1 MHEAPATTRRSATA
15 PDASSP
21 IDPAIRRL
29 DAIAGRVRMALVSE
43 RALLLIAMLGGA
55 LLAAVLLDA
64 AFRWPAAIR
73 FAILIAIAALAITI
87 VRRSILPAV
96 RFRPTALDIAL
107 RLERRT
113 PSLSGRLASAVDFRV
128 AARRSGHPSAPPIE
142 SALREAA
149 ARIDAT
155 ALALPIR
162 SDRIRRAIAAFLVSA
177 IAIGLPA
184 LLLPTESRIGLERTL
199 MPWSDA
205 QWPARTALRS
215 LVDDGSVAAR
225 GRPFVLAAELE
236 KGDPG
241 RERVEATYRVERGG
255 EKGPWERIVL
265 TRQQDRRFERRIPS
279 DADSIEFLFETEDFE
294 TPVSTVR
301 FVTPPEVVDATIG
314 IEPPPYAVE
323 ARPSR
328 RFELG
333 PGTDRRAVVPAA
345 QLAGSRATLVLELS
359 KPMPAPQGDAIAE
372 TIPGLPDNAVVR
384 AEDATTPRWVAE
396 WTLEAPTAIEPRL
409 RDEHGLESS
418 REPVF
423 RIDVVADEPPS
434 VAVLDPARDESVLPT
449 AVITI
454 AAEARDDVAVESG
467 AILAARGDRPE
478 EALAISIDERSPRRR
493 FEATLSL
500 ESIGAGAGDLVEVAA
515 IASDGFPDREAT
527 RSQPRRLRV
536 VGDAE
541 FARQIRDE
549 LSAIRRAAIR
559 IDETQ
564 QAVVDEASVDAEDAA
579 SAQAQVSQ
587 RIAAVAEAT
596 RSIGERLA
604 RNRPS
609 SDRDPELVAD
619 AAARL
624 AEANEASRRAEEAL
638 REQAASD
645 SGSRE
650 GAGQDPVAGDSGSQQ
665 EGGEPSEQDRDR
677 SFEASAEEVRRE
689 VQALVALLEQDED
702 TWSLLRE
709 LENLAGEVGALEQ
722 ASRELGEQTAGR
734 GREELDATQR
744 AELDAL
750 ARRQAEAA
758 EAAERL
764 LEEIVERAE
773 RVEERDVAQAEAL
786 RQAAQ
791 EARQS
796 RLEQEMR
803 EAAQEL
809 AENRTDAAQQSQQAA
824 QQALERMQRTLED
837 TRKVRTETLRRLMTE
852 LAEAIEALLRRAEAE
867 SGELR
872 AILPN
877 GPPWADASLRD
888 RANAAVMLERNTR
901 SVETQAA
908 SGGED
913 AAEVARALD
922 RAASA
927 QSEAVIELR
936 SAPPRAGDALASI
949 DRSITLLREA
959 LDAAR
964 RIENDAEREAARQAR
979 EALAASYRELAGEQQ
994 RVAASA
1000 RDLADRIDR
1009 GEVAARR
1016 RLAETRRASGEQEA
1030 IGEQATKLESQTEA
1044 IAEAAVFA
1052 QSHDWIDRWSG
1063 EATTLLRGGE
1073 SGREVERR
1081 QVRIAET
1088 ALAMAESLESLA
1100 EDDDPFSGESGGSQ
1114 SGGGGSGGGPG
1125 GEQDGAIPPIAE
1137 LRLLKSMQEQVYR
1150 TTRALSE
1157 EAPGEGARANA
1168 RRDALSELVSMQR
1181 SIRELGEALLA
1192 KLERENAANRASGG
1206 GPNEADGAAGSLE
1219 EGSEGPVDRDRDP
1232 AEGAA
1237 GPVPIGAKRGFS
1249 SEPPAK
1255 PAAAGAAPPPAS
1267 SADAESKTPPPS
1279 LDELLGLEEED
1290 PEASEAAAA
1299 DSSRRVAERLRE
1311 RPIADDFREAI
1322 AQMRASEGLLE
1333 EAASE
1338 SEGDAIGLGTQRVQ
1352 EEIIRRLDALIQSAQ
1367 RQRQR
1372 QQQQQQSSSSSSSS
1386 QSQPSP
1392 SEQSGA
1398 SSASSES
1405 SRNAQGSES
1414 GDALPPAFEEAELG
1428 AMLEEGRVEWGNLP
1442 ERVRE
1447 LVRQGRRDRVSSIYR
1462 RLTEQ
1467 YYRRLAEEARP

>member
-15 PDASSP
+15 SDAASP

-29 DAIAGRVRMALVSE
+29 DALAGRVRMALVSE
-43 RALLLIAMLGGA
+43 RALLLIAMLGGV

-64 AFRWPAAIR
+64 AFRWPAVIR
-73 FAILIAIAALAITI
+73 FAILMAIAALAIAI
-87 VRRSILPAV
+87 VRRSILPVV
-96 RFRPTALDIAL
+96 RFRPTALDMAL

-128 AARRSGHPSAPPIE
+128 AARRSGHPPAPPIE

-149 ARIDAT
+149 SRIDVT
-155 ALALPIR
+155 TLALPIR

-384 AEDATTPRWVAE
+384 AEDATPPRWIAE

-467 AILAARGDRPE
+467 AILAVRGDRPE

-500 ESIGAGAGDLVEVAA
+500 ESIGAGAGDLVEVVA

-564 QAVVDEASVDAEDAA
+564 QAVVDEASVDPEDAA

-609 SDRDPELVAD
+609 SDRDPELVAR
-619 AAARL
+619 AADRI

-638 REQAASD
+638 REQAASESAPETA
-645 SGSRE
+645 SGSASSDAAGEEAGSGDPESPQERTDRSRE
-650 GAGQDPVAGDSGSQQ
+650 
-665 EGGEPSEQDRDR
+665 ERDR
-677 SFEASAEEVRRE
+677 SFEASADEVRRE
-689 VQALVALLEQDED
+689 VQALVSLLEQDED

-722 ASRELGEQTAGR
+722 ASRELGEETAGR
-734 GREELDATQR
+734 SRDELDAAQR
-744 AELDAL
+744 AELEAL
-750 ARRQAEAA
+750 ARRQSEAA

-764 LEEIVERAE
+764 LEEIAERAE
-773 RVEERDVAQAEAL
+773 RVEERDVAQSEAL

-852 LAEAIEALLRRAEAE
+852 LAEAIERSAAPKRSRANCVRSSRTDRRGRTRRFAIAPTPRSCS
-867 SGELR
+867 SGT
-872 AILPN
+872 
-877 GPPWADASLRD
+877 RD
-888 RANAAVMLERNTR
+888 RSRR
-901 SVETQAA
+901 
-908 SGGED
+908 
-913 AAEVARALD
+913 R
-922 RAASA
+922 R
-927 QSEAVIELR
+927 
-936 SAPPRAGDALASI
+936 
-949 DRSITLLREA
+949 LREA
-959 LDAAR
+959 R
-964 RIENDAEREAARQAR
+964 MPRKWPER
-979 EALAASYRELAGEQQ
+979 ST
-994 RVAASA
+994 VP
-1000 RDLADRIDR
+1000 
-1009 GEVAARR
+1009 RR
-1016 RLAETRRASGEQEA
+1016 RSPRR
-1030 IGEQATKLESQTEA
+1030 
-1044 IAEAAVFA
+1044 
-1052 QSHDWIDRWSG
+1052 
-1063 EATTLLRGGE
+1063 
-1073 SGREVERR
+1073 
-1081 QVRIAET
+1081 
-1088 ALAMAESLESLA
+1088 
-1100 EDDDPFSGESGGSQ
+1100 
-1114 SGGGGSGGGPG
+1114 
-1125 GEQDGAIPPIAE
+1125 
-1137 LRLLKSMQEQVYR
+1137 
-1150 TTRALSE
+1150 
-1157 EAPGEGARANA
+1157 
-1168 RRDALSELVSMQR
+1168 
-1181 SIRELGEALLA
+1181 
-1192 KLERENAANRASGG
+1192 
-1206 GPNEADGAAGSLE
+1206 
-1219 EGSEGPVDRDRDP
+1219 
-1232 AEGAA
+1232 
-1237 GPVPIGAKRGFS
+1237 
-1249 SEPPAK
+1249 
-1255 PAAAGAAPPPAS
+1255 
-1267 SADAESKTPPPS
+1267 
-1279 LDELLGLEEED
+1279 
-1290 PEASEAAAA
+1290 
-1299 DSSRRVAERLRE
+1299 
-1311 RPIADDFREAI
+1311 
-1322 AQMRASEGLLE
+1322 
-1333 EAASE
+1333 
-1338 SEGDAIGLGTQRVQ
+1338 
-1352 EEIIRRLDALIQSAQ
+1352 
-1367 RQRQR
+1367 
-1372 QQQQQQSSSSSSSS
+1372 
-1386 QSQPSP
+1386 
-1392 SEQSGA
+1392 
-1398 SSASSES
+1398 
-1405 SRNAQGSES
+1405 
-1414 GDALPPAFEEAELG
+1414 
-1428 AMLEEGRVEWGNLP
+1428 
-1442 ERVRE
+1442 
-1447 LVRQGRRDRVSSIYR
+1447 
-1462 RLTEQ
+1462 
-1467 YYRRLAEEARP
+1467 